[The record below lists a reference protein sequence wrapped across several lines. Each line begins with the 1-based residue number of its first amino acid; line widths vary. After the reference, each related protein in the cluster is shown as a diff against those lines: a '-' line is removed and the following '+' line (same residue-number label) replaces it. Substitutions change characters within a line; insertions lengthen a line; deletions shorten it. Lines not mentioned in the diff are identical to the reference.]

1 MKKNYEDLQKYIDAL
16 NGKIGKVSDSIDALK
31 EEFNN
36 EDYEKDN
43 EFVRALEDKLDECDK
58 DVNGDDAERKAE
70 NRALM
75 TDQEERKFD
84 GGRSEKEKSLQGR
97 KKQII
102 AAINKMVN
110 LFNENNK
117 LIKESNKVQKTER
130 DMKELI
136 QRNKEI
142 QDDCK
147 FIDEKVNDG
156 KEFAAIID
164 KKLDMLM
171 DPVIPKIKEKYADKA
186 NLIDQCD
193 EAFDKADA

>member
-1 MKKNYEDLQKYIDAL
+1 
-16 NGKIGKVSDSIDALK
+16 
-31 EEFNN
+31 
-36 EDYEKDN
+36 
-43 EFVRALEDKLDECDK
+43 
-58 DVNGDDAERKAE
+58 
-70 NRALM
+70 
-75 TDQEERKFD
+75 
-84 GGRSEKEKSLQGR
+84 LQGR

-156 KEFAAIID
+156 KEFAAVID

-186 NLIDQCD
+186 SLIDQCD
-193 EAFDKADA
+193 EAFDKADAQVNDLEGKLGD